1 MSWYDTL
8 AAIALWTRTDNSYY
22 NDGDMIYNGQVIHR
36 DQYLWDH
43 DILSYR
49 YFLFPDSDCDKHGDY
64 IADITNNWMKTN
76 GKGKGYKS
84 LPRLLKRIDDGKQ

>member
-8 AAIALWTRTDNSYY
+8 AAIALWTRTDNTYY

-36 DQYLWDH
+36 DQFEWDF
-43 DILSYR
+43 DNFGTLSYR
-49 YFLFPDSDCDKHGDY
+49 YFLFTDADCNKHGDY
-64 IADITNNWMKTN
+64 IAKITDNWVKD
-76 GKGKGYKS
+76 KGYKS